1 MTSSAFL
8 THNPATVWPVPDEFR
23 PIYSHAAEL
32 QAPARA
38 LFISARQARI
48 SPAPMG
54 WVGPHE
60 YLARHDGRFFI
71 EDGLTSASRP
81 AVGVP
86 ADARVLTEVGDRV
99 VWATRDGEVH
109 AATATGGADDVL
121 GIRSNGLDAFFGA
134 LGKRT
139 LFVYQEGS
147 FTVIDLPGSN

>member
-1 MTSSAFL
+1 M
-8 THNPATVWPVPDEFR
+8 
-23 PIYSHAAEL
+23 
-32 QAPARA
+32 
-38 LFISARQARI
+38 
-48 SPAPMG
+48 
-54 WVGPHE
+54 
-60 YLARHDGRFFI
+60 
-71 EDGLTSASRP
+71 
-81 AVGVP
+81 GVP

-147 FTVIDLPGSN
+147 FTVIDLPASN